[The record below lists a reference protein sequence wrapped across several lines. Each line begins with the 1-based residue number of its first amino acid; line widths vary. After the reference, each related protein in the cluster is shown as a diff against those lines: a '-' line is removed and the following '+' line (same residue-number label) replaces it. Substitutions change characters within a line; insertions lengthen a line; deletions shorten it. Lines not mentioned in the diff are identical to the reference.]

1 MTQAVANINEIQ
13 SALGKEWTDLRS
25 YIREILDS
33 EIGLLNRINEHLFL
47 SSGKMLRPLL
57 SLLVSRACG
66 ANNPSVSLVCA
77 AASEMIHTATLLHDD
92 VVDESMYRRGK
103 ITVNA
108 LFSPG
113 ASLLMGDFWL
123 ARAIKLIV
131 SHKCDYRI
139 ISLFSQTIED
149 LAEGEMLQMQR
160 ADDCTTTFDDYT
172 AIIYRKTA
180 SLFISSMCTVAVAE
194 GASKEVEEGI
204 RKFAHCLGISFQM
217 RDDIL
222 DYSATIQDGK
232 DVGSDLAER
241 KITLP
246 LLCAFENCPEKEGY
260 IRSLIRDID
269 VTKGADQTR
278 NTEIIKE
285 VRQYVLDNDG
295 VQSAKLRLNDYIS
308 TSVDS
313 LSVLPDTPYRGYIA
327 SIAQILSM

>member
-103 ITVNA
+103 MTVNA

-131 SHKCDYRI
+131 SHKCEYRI

-149 LAEGEMLQMQR
+149 LSEGEMLQMQR
-160 ADDCTTTFDDYT
+160 AEDCDTTFEDYRE
-172 AIIYRKTA
+172 IIFRKTA
-180 SLFISSMCTVAVAE
+180 SLFIAAMCTVAVAE
-194 GASKEVEEGI
+194 GQSDEVVEGV
-204 RKFAHCLGISFQM
+204 REFAYKLGLCFQM

-222 DYSATIQDGK
+222 DYSSTATDGK

-241 KITLP
+241 KITIP
-246 LLCAFENCPEKEGY
+246 LLCAFENCPEREEE
-260 IRSLIRDID
+260 IRSLIREID

-278 NTEIIKE
+278 NTEIIKN
-285 VRQYVLDNDG
+285 VRQYVLDNHG
-295 VQSAKLRLNDYIS
+295 VQSAKSRLNGYIS
-308 TSVDS
+308 ESVDS
-313 LSVLPDTPYRGYIA
+313 LGILPDTPFRGYIA
-327 SIAQILSM
+327 SIAKILSM

>member
-103 ITVNA
+103 MTVNA

-149 LAEGEMLQMQR
+149 LSEGEMLQMQR
-160 ADDCTTTFDDYT
+160 AEDCDTTFEDYRE
-172 AIIYRKTA
+172 IIFRKTA
-180 SLFISSMCTVAVAE
+180 SLFIAAMCTVAVAE
-194 GASKEVEEGI
+194 GQSDEVVEGV
-204 RKFAHCLGISFQM
+204 REFAYKLGLCFQM

-222 DYSATIQDGK
+222 DYSSTVTAGK

-241 KITLP
+241 KITIP
-246 LLCAFENCPEKEGY
+246 LLCAFENCPEREEE
-260 IRSLIRDID
+260 IRSLIREID

-278 NTEIIKE
+278 NTEIIKK
-285 VRQYVLDNDG
+285 VRQYVLDNHG
-295 VQSAKLRLNDYIS
+295 VQSAKSRLNGYIS
-308 TSVDS
+308 ESVDS
-313 LSVLPDTPYRGYIA
+313 LGILPDTPFRGYIA